1 MFDSESR
8 IAEGVV
14 VSGATVVADLVCLFF
29 CSSQH
34 FLCLGSCQYYWHW
47 ACAALIANL
56 RWDAC
61 RLFRDDRIDQMH
73 STVYLFQGSKIYLV
87 DETDSRTCLGAVAG
101 LLDLIFLFD
110 LASDLE

>member
-1 MFDSESR
+1 MFVELTLPVFIYLASDQ
-8 IAEGVV
+8 AERQG
-14 VSGATVVADLVCLFF
+14 
-29 CSSQH
+29 
-34 FLCLGSCQYYWHW
+34 HW
-47 ACAALIANL
+47 ASSAIAKMVVEVAALLVIVTT